1 VTKKFNLQVVPSLR
15 EMKEDGTLLFRND
28 RSFILKFPE
37 EKKNYF

>member
-28 RSFILKFPE
+28 RYFILKFPE